1 MSYQRKYKPIVGENW
16 KYDPNSSSPFKLSRG
31 KIESFCNCERCFYF
45 EVRLGFRE
53 PQGPGWAIN
62 SAVDTLLKKEVEH
75 CRKEDRPHGLFK
87 EYNLNI
93 KPFHHPD
100 LKNWQEPRIGIQY
113 LHEEYNILFYG
124 GVDDI
129 MIDKNDKLV
138 VVDFKATARKDP
150 LNTPKDVFGGG
161 ETYKRQLEIYS
172 WLLQKNGFP
181 VSTTGYLMYY
191 NGDASKPYLGDSMH
205 FRRTLV
211 EFSLDTDWIDPTV
224 DALYD
229 CLQDNSVP
237 ELDTD
242 SCEQCLYRETYPEL
256 KASFDN

>member
-1 MSYQRKYKPIVGENW
+1 MGYQRKYNPIVGENW
-16 KYDPNSSSPFKLSRG
+16 RYDPNSSSPFKLSRG

-113 LHEEYNILFYG
+113 LHEE
-124 GVDDI
+124 
-129 MIDKNDKLV
+129 
-138 VVDFKATARKDP
+138 
-150 LNTPKDVFGGG
+150 
-161 ETYKRQLEIYS
+161 
-172 WLLQKNGFP
+172 
-181 VSTTGYLMYY
+181 
-191 NGDASKPYLGDSMH
+191 
-205 FRRTLV
+205 
-211 EFSLDTDWIDPTV
+211 
-224 DALYD
+224 
-229 CLQDNSVP
+229 
-237 ELDTD
+237 
-242 SCEQCLYRETYPEL
+242 
-256 KASFDN
+256 